1 MNDSTTDFEFANQD
15 DVENIIKIM
24 RNGYYKCW
32 DREFFLDLIKN
43 RNSLL
48 CVLRKEKSIIGFIAG
63 KKSEENCDI
72 IMLIIDIKNRGE
84 GFGSLLLSNTLLVL
98 KDMRVKNIYLEV
110 AVNNSSA
117 ISLYEKYGFKKIN
130 IRKSY
135 YKFNKT
141 MIDAVLYRMVNS

>member
-15 DVENIIKIM
+15 DIENIIKIM

-48 CVLRKEKSIIGFIAG
+48 YVLRKEKSIIGFIAG
-63 KKSEENCDI
+63 KRSEENCDI

-98 KDMRVKNIYLEV
+98 KDMRVRNIFLEV
-110 AVNNSSA
+110 AANNSSA

-135 YKFNKT
+135 YNFNKT